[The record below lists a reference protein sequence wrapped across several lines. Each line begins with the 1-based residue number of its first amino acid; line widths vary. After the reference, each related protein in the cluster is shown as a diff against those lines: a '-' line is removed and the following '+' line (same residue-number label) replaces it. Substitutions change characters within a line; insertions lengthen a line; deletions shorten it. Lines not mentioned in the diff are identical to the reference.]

1 MFIIL
6 SICLIS
12 LGPPIGLC
20 EITNS
25 AMSIAGMKELVD
37 LEGFF
42 ISEMESYTAALKNKI
57 DLMERL
63 GDKL

>member
-1 MFIIL
+1 
-6 SICLIS
+6 
-12 LGPPIGLC
+12 
-20 EITNS
+20 
-25 AMSIAGMKELVD
+25 MSIAGMKELVD